1 MQKPSD
7 AANWPSKGLILEQ
20 TVPAVLAGI
29 VLAFSIIFSAEI
41 IAVFSRNELTIE
53 NLYSAVFDWSAIQT
67 GFLFGV
73 YGFVVGK
80 NGGFIEK
87 IRNTLAMQR
96 FVRYTLR
103 ATVIG
108 FILTVVCI
116 PLIVTQMRM
125 PPVAD
130 YRYYLVA
137 IWAALFVWAFLAFLR
152 VAFIF
157 GALIRVRDE
166 EFIPG

>member
-1 MQKPSD
+1 
-7 AANWPSKGLILEQ
+7 
-20 TVPAVLAGI
+20 
-29 VLAFSIIFSAEI
+29 
-41 IAVFSRNELTIE
+41 
-53 NLYSAVFDWSAIQT
+53 
-67 GFLFGV
+67 
-73 YGFVVGK
+73 
-80 NGGFIEK
+80 
-87 IRNTLAMQR
+87 MQR